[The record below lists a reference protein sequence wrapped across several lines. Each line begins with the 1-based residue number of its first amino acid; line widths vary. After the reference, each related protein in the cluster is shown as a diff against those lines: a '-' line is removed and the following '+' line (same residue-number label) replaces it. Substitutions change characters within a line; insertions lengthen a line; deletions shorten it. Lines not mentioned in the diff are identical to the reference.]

1 MKISTLLPFLLT
13 GLILFLAGTGCR
25 KDMDR
30 TKPIPYSAANVPQ
43 IKDPGPNKLP
53 EPKPPIDVDPRP
65 PEPPVIIITDKPV
78 PQTGGRVIEGRPQ
91 DRALWADKTIH
102 FAYDSAAVKS
112 SEGSKIEAVATAFK
126 GMDNAKDLLV
136 EGHCDERGTEE
147 YNRALGE
154 RRALAMREYLIR
166 LGLPSDRVHTKTF
179 GKDQPVDTGHNEA
192 AWSKNRRGEFILIK

>member
-1 MKISTLLPFLLT
+1 MKISTPLQLLLT
-13 GLILFLAGTGCR
+13 GVILSLAGTGCR

-30 TKPIPYSAANVPQ
+30 TKPLPYTAANVPQ
-43 IKDPGPNKLP
+43 IKDPPAPPLP
-53 EPKPPIDVDPRP
+53 PLVPPAPPIPLV
-65 PEPPVIIITDKPV
+65 PPVDTLPPSGV
-78 PQTGGRVIEGRPQ
+78 PQTGARVIEGRPQ
-91 DRALWADKTIH
+91 DRTLWADKTIR
-102 FAYDSAAVKS
+102 FAYDSALVKA